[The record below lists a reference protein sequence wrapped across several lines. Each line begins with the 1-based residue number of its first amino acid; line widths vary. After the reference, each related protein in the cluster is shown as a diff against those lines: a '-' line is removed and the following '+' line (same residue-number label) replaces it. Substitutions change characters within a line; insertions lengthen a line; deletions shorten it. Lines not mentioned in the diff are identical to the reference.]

1 MIVKFLSDL
10 NKDFYRYYDNIL
22 NDKES
27 NLKEI
32 RDSRLEEL
40 WDHVIGYGDVEIID
54 VEENTYYQ
62 PEPIFEQSFEKEYSK
77 IDEEL
82 KKIKALSR
90 ELNERLIELRN
101 IIRIYLK
108 IEWNKSKNGE

>member
-1 MIVKFLSDL
+1 MKYTMVCKYWKWGRCYGKYQRNIWVSGSDIL
-10 NKDFYRYYDNIL
+10 WIIYRRLDN
-22 NDKES
+22 
-27 NLKEI
+27 
-32 RDSRLEEL
+32 
-40 WDHVIGYGDVEIID
+40 
-54 VEENTYYQ
+54 YYQ

-108 IEWNKSKNGE
+108 IE